1 MKKVLSAT
9 KGPGPKRRRKPTP
22 TKPKKKSA
30 ATIAREERNKA
41 RMTRGTKALK
51 ALQLEAQRKAK
62 KAKRGVD
69 KKKQAAVKK
78 KIAAKPA
85 VKRRIQ
91 KNKQIADIKEERTKK
106 PRQNIAG
113 REGQAI
119 TPKNKNPDAVFT
131 SGDNKIVRGKK
142 SQPNILDN
150 MSPAQKN
157 RANKI
162 TALEAK
168 ASSGTITKK
177 EQAELKRLDKINED
191 DFDRANKKAAFSRG
205 EKGRK
210 ARLQAPLRR
219 KQGGPTNPISTK
231 GSYGGKKKVA
241 KADWMQGLSPAQIQ
255 EILGGPTKDASGVT
269 RHSKKKTK
277 KKKKVVKAKKG
288 TGKKTV
294 YDTSGKPI
302 TTRKSASPYKT
313 KQTGIPDPAA
323 SMRSSVRSQGK
334 KGGGKVLYRSIGGSM
349 LNGNDLIKAIY
360 SPRPDDY

>member
-91 KNKQIADIKEERTKK
+91 KNKQIADIKEERAKK

-168 ASSGTITKK
+168 ASSG
-177 EQAELKRLDKINED
+177 
-191 DFDRANKKAAFSRG
+191 
-205 EKGRK
+205 
-210 ARLQAPLRR
+210 
-219 KQGGPTNPISTK
+219 IS
-231 GSYGGKKKVA
+231 
-241 KADWMQGLSPAQIQ
+241 
-255 EILGGPTKDASGVT
+255 
-269 RHSKKKTK
+269 SK
-277 KKKKVVKAKKG
+277 
-288 TGKKTV
+288 
-294 YDTSGKPI
+294 
-302 TTRKSASPYKT
+302 
-313 KQTGIPDPAA
+313 DPA
-323 SMRSSVRSQGK
+323 SSPLPPK
-334 KGGGKVLYRSIGGSM
+334 K
-349 LNGNDLIKAIY
+349 
-360 SPRPDDY
+360 